1 MSDEEDAVEA
11 LLDELAEA
19 PPDDALDAAA
29 ERLAEDALA
38 AACAEELEDAAA
50 RDVVNE
56 AVVDAAA
63 DRIMESAVAA
73 AGNEI
78 DAADEALAAS
88 ATELLIEHAII
99 DAAAETDDQ
108 DDRTSADTV
117 ARVQTEVA
125 TTLVEGAIDTLKDD
139 DTLKEAFMEA
149 VDARAAALAARALE
163 DAREQ
168 LAADAQMAHEAE
180 VAERA
185 ARESERAA
193 GFSLL
198 SSQLADLGS
207 LMSGILGRND
217 ADAATAFPDP
227 ETVSTDDGNAPEL
240 DAPSPAGDLATR
252 LADLDETVSRVGSE
266 PAKEEDLPKDLV
278 EQEQALAGLR
288 ARLEHA
294 RLEGARLRALAETS
308 PPATAEI
315 NRDEDASDGDAAP
328 SHADLARLVDEAR
341 EALEGTRTAPS
352 DLTQPQP
359 AAPLFG
365 GSAEPPPPPTPVAGS
380 AATLFAPAP
389 VPSNEVLSRFD
400 QLKSQLSDLGD
411 SVANLAD
418 GRRPPATAP
427 AAVLVPAAQP
437 PEPAPTVEQPPVAA
451 APRPPP
457 ASYGFAA
464 REPGFL
470 APRRV
475 AAEGAPAILSPAGTR
490 LGGFRGPEAP
500 EYAASPHA
508 VAGDYFA
515 GDYAYDAAAPESEVY
530 LPTPAGPATY
540 REAPA
545 DPPPAAPAEPPVT
558 WHAQPLILPPPPT
571 APATPQPLQYT
582 VPAPPPGHVAIPG
595 LDLVDDTRPGMPRF
609 GYAYD
614 DRNAAPDAPPE
625 FIRDADDL

>member
-1 MSDEEDAVEA
+1 MSDDEDAVAA

-63 DRIMESAVAA
+63 DRIVESAIKT
-73 AGNEI
+73 AGNEL

-88 ATELLIEHAII
+88 ATDLLIEHAII

-125 TTLVEGAIDTLKDD
+125 TTIIEGAIDTLKDD

-149 VDARAAALAARALE
+149 VDARAAALASHAL
-163 DAREQ
+163 DAAREA
-168 LAADAQMAHEAE
+168 LAADAARAHEAE

-207 LMSGILGRND
+207 LMSGILGRNG
-217 ADAATAFPDP
+217 ADVAAAFPEP

-252 LADLDETVSRVGSE
+252 LADLDETVSRVGAE
-266 PAKEEDLPKDLV
+266 PAKDNEEDLPKDLM
-278 EQEQALAGLR
+278 EQEAALAGLR
-288 ARLEHA
+288 ERLEHA

-308 PPATAEI
+308 PPATADPQH
-315 NRDEDASDGDAAP
+315 DEDASDGDAAP

-341 EALEGTRTAPS
+341 EALAGTRTAPS

-380 AATLFAPAP
+380 AATLFAPS
-389 VPSNEVLSRFD
+389 VPQGPEVLGRFD
-400 QLKSQLSDLGD
+400 RLKSQLSDLGD

-475 AAEGAPAILSPAGTR
+475 EGAPAILSPAGTR

-500 EYAASPHA
+500 EYAASPHS
-508 VAGDYFA
+508 VAGDYFS

-545 DPPPAAPAEPPVT
+545 EPTFEAPAEPPVT

-609 GYAYD
+609 GYASG
-614 DRNAAPDAPPE
+614 APLPDAPPE
-625 FIRDADDL
+625 FIRDADDI

>member
-1 MSDEEDAVEA
+1 MSDDEDAVAA

-19 PPDDALDAAA
+19 PDDALDAAA

-63 DRIMESAVAA
+63 DCIVESAIKT

-88 ATELLIEHAII
+88 ATDLLIEHAII

-125 TTLVEGAIDTLKDD
+125 TTIIEGAIDTLKDD

-149 VDARAAALAARALE
+149 VDARAAALASHAL
-163 DAREQ
+163 DAAREA
-168 LAADAQMAHEAE
+168 LAADAARAHEAE

-207 LMSGILGRND
+207 LMSGILGRNG
-217 ADAATAFPDP
+217 ADVAAAFPEP

-252 LADLDETVSRVGSE
+252 LADLDETVSSMG
-266 PAKEEDLPKDLV
+266 AKDADEDLPKDLV

-308 PPATAEI
+308 PPATAEP
-315 NRDEDASDGDAAP
+315 RRDDEDASDGDAAP
-328 SHADLARLVDEAR
+328 SHADLARLVDRRAR
-341 EALEGTRTAPS
+341 R
-352 DLTQPQP
+352 
-359 AAPLFG
+359 
-365 GSAEPPPPPTPVAGS
+365 
-380 AATLFAPAP
+380 
-389 VPSNEVLSRFD
+389 SR
-400 QLKSQLSDLGD
+400 
-411 SVANLAD
+411 
-418 GRRPPATAP
+418 
-427 AAVLVPAAQP
+427 
-437 PEPAPTVEQPPVAA
+437 
-451 APRPPP
+451 
-457 ASYGFAA
+457 A
-464 REPGFL
+464 R
-470 APRRV
+470 APRRR
-475 AAEGAPAILSPAGTR
+475 I
-490 LGGFRGPEAP
+490 
-500 EYAASPHA
+500 
-508 VAGDYFA
+508 
-515 GDYAYDAAAPESEVY
+515 
-530 LPTPAGPATY
+530 
-540 REAPA
+540 
-545 DPPPAAPAEPPVT
+545 
-558 WHAQPLILPPPPT
+558 
-571 APATPQPLQYT
+571 
-582 VPAPPPGHVAIPG
+582 
-595 LDLVDDTRPGMPRF
+595 
-609 GYAYD
+609 
-614 DRNAAPDAPPE
+614 
-625 FIRDADDL
+625 

>member
-1 MSDEEDAVEA
+1 MSDDEDAVAA

-19 PPDDALDAAA
+19 PDDALDAAA

-63 DRIMESAVAA
+63 DRIVESAIKT

-88 ATELLIEHAII
+88 ATDLLIEHAII

-125 TTLVEGAIDTLKDD
+125 TTIIEGAIDTLKDD

-149 VDARAAALAARALE
+149 VDARAAALASHAL
-163 DAREQ
+163 DAAREA
-168 LAADAQMAHEAE
+168 LAADAARAHEAE

-217 ADAATAFPDP
+217 AAGAAAFPEP
-227 ETVSTDDGNAPEL
+227 ETVAADDGNAPEL

-252 LADLDETVSRVGSE
+252 LADLDETVSSMG
-266 PAKEEDLPKDLV
+266 AKDADEDLPKDLV

-308 PPATAEI
+308 PPATAEP
-315 NRDEDASDGDAAP
+315 RRDDEDASDGDAAP

-380 AATLFAPAP
+380 AATLFAPS
-389 VPSNEVLSRFD
+389 VPQGPEVLGRFD
-400 QLKSQLSDLGD
+400 RLKSQLSDLGD

-437 PEPAPTVEQPPVAA
+437 PEPAPPIERPEPPAA

-475 AAEGAPAILSPAGTR
+475 EGAPAILSPAGAR

-500 EYAASPHA
+500 EYAASPHS
-508 VAGDYFA
+508 VAGDYFS

-545 DPPPAAPAEPPVT
+545 EPTFEAPAEPPVT

-609 GYAYD
+609 GYASG
-614 DRNAAPDAPPE
+614 APLPDAPPE
-625 FIRDADDL
+625 FIRDADDI

>member
-1 MSDEEDAVEA
+1 MCRFWRPRLPFTLPAHVVTMSDEEDAVEA

-19 PPDDALDAAA
+19 APDDDAAPDDAALDTAAS
-29 ERLAEDALA
+29 RLAENALAEACADALA
-38 AACAEELEDAAA
+38 EQLADAASCDA
-50 RDVVNE
+50 VNE
-56 AVVDAAA
+56 AVIDAAA
-63 DRIMESAVAA
+63 DRIVETAVAA
-73 AGNEI
+73 AASETE
-78 DAADEALAAS
+78 AADEALAES
-88 ATELLIEHAII
+88 ATDLFLDNAI
-99 DAAAETDDQ
+99 AAAARETEAADDQ
-108 DDRTSADTV
+108 TSSDTV
-117 ARVQTEVA
+117 ARLGDAVA
-125 TTLVEGAIDTLKDD
+125 TTLVEGAVAAAAADEDLA
-139 DTLKEAFMEA
+139 EAFAAA
-149 VDARAAALAARALE
+149 VDARAAALASHAL
-163 DAREQ
+163 DAAREA
-168 LAADAQMAHEAE
+168 LAADAERAHEAE

-266 PAKEEDLPKDLV
+266 PAKEDESDLPKDLV
-278 EQEQALAGLR
+278 EQEAALAGLR
-288 ARLEHA
+288 ERLEHA

-352 DLTQPQP
+352 DLTRPQP

-365 GSAEPPPPPTPVAGS
+365 GSAAPPPPPTPVAGS

-437 PEPAPTVEQPPVAA
+437 PEPAPPIERPEPPAAAAAPPPPEAARWEVRAPVAA
-451 APRPPP
+451 PRARGRRP
-457 ASYGFAA
+457 ARWRAA
-464 REPGFL
+464 GG
-470 APRRV
+470 RRR
-475 AAEGAPAILSPAGTR
+475 GSR
-490 LGGFRGPEAP
+490 RYRRGPR
-500 EYAASPHA
+500 AA
-508 VAGDYFA
+508 
-515 GDYAYDAAAPESEVY
+515 
-530 LPTPAGPATY
+530 T
-540 REAPA
+540 
-545 DPPPAAPAEPPVT
+545 
-558 WHAQPLILPPPPT
+558 
-571 APATPQPLQYT
+571 
-582 VPAPPPGHVAIPG
+582 
-595 LDLVDDTRPGMPRF
+595 
-609 GYAYD
+609 
-614 DRNAAPDAPPE
+614 
-625 FIRDADDL
+625 